1 MAADAIRK
9 REMNRVEDIEDK
21 YVDDT
26 PAEAYIDNF

>member
-9 REMNRVEDIEDK
+9 REMNRTEDIENK

-26 PAEAYIDNF
+26 PAEAYTDDF